1 MQVPA
6 TTLSITYPYT
16 MATKAFQPKELKKGG
31 KPAQVVAPIKLVQE
45 ENKAFLRALFAGEI
59 PAVYGA
65 HVTSLEMAHEKS
77 QASAGIKGGRGGCGI
92 VNFSMTFGT
101 DTDKIIQTEL
111 GGETVVPQ
119 RFLSQRG
126 DVHQDVFGLGDVVIT
141 RVSGNVKVVNV
152 GTWTGE
158 QAVRGRGWH
167 EVYAWIPAEKVERA
181 IKEGRLILSVVEKRE
196 REAAEAA
203 KAAADAAQAAKA
215 TAEALADI
223 ERRKAVGGG
232 GETVDG
238 EELGS
243 W

>member
-1 MQVPA
+1 
-6 TTLSITYPYT
+6 
-16 MATKAFQPKELKKGG
+16 
-31 KPAQVVAPIKLVQE
+31 
-45 ENKAFLRALFAGEI
+45 
-59 PAVYGA
+59 
-65 HVTSLEMAHEKS
+65 
-77 QASAGIKGGRGGCGI
+77 
-92 VNFSMTFGT
+92 MTFGT
-101 DTDKIIQTEL
+101 DTDKIIETEL

-126 DVHQDVFGLGDVVIT
+126 DVHPDAFGLGDVVIT
-141 RVSGNVKVVNV
+141 RVNGNVKVVNV

-181 IKEGRLILSVVEKRE
+181 IKEGRLILSIVEKRE
-196 REAAEAA
+196 REAAAAAKESAAAAEAA
-203 KAAADAAQAAKA
+203 KMAAAEAA
-215 TAEALADI
+215 EI
-223 ERRKAVGGG
+223 EKRKAQTAGGG

>member
-1 MQVPA
+1 
-6 TTLSITYPYT
+6 

-45 ENKAFLRALFAGEI
+45 ENKAFLKALFAGEI
-59 PAVYGA
+59 PAVHGA
-65 HVTSLEMAHEKS
+65 HVTSLQMAHEKC
-77 QASAGIKGGRGGCGI
+77 QASAGIRGGGRGGGI

-101 DTDKIIQTEL
+101 DTDKIIETEL

-126 DVHQDVFGLGDVVIT
+126 DVHPDAFGLGDVVIT
-141 RVSGNVKVVNV
+141 RVNGNVKVVNV

-181 IKEGRLILSVVEKRE
+181 IKEGRLILSIVEKRE
-196 REAAEAA
+196 REAAAAAKESAAAAEAA
-203 KAAADAAQAAKA
+203 KMAAAEAAEIEKRKAQAQAA
-215 TAEALADI
+215 
-223 ERRKAVGGG
+223 GGG